1 MEGFFISICIYYKL
15 LLMKKT
21 IRIKESELVSIIRRI
36 VKEGFKDDFEDKFED
51 GEYIDHEDEI
61 QDFGF
66 DYEEEDND
74 VDDFESIKRR
84 KNIKPPEPYYGKS
97 EWRKEWEKPYNPIKP
112 TDLPLDK
119 FLASIKSK

>member
-21 IRIKESELVSIIRRI
+21 IRIKESELVSIIKRI
-36 VKEGFKDDFEDKFED
+36 IKEGFEDDLKDTFED
-51 GEYIDHEDEI
+51 GEYIDQEDEV

-66 DYEEEDND
+66 DYEEEYDD
-74 VDDFESIKRR
+74 VDDFESIKRK
-84 KNIKPPEPYYGKS
+84 KNIKPAEHHGRS
-97 EWRKEWEKPYNPIKP
+97 EWRKEWEKPYSPIKP

-119 FLASIKSK
+119 FLASRKSK

>member
-21 IRIKESELVSIIRRI
+21 IRIKESELVSIIKRI
-36 VKEGFKDDFEDKFED
+36 IKEGFEDDFEDKFEDKFED
-51 GEYIDHEDEI
+51 GEYIDHENEI

-66 DYEEEDND
+66 DYEEEYDD

-84 KNIKPPEPYYGKS
+84 KNIKKPSATILKS
-97 EWRKEWEKPYNPIKP
+97 ELK
-112 TDLPLDK
+112 L
-119 FLASIKSK
+119 